1 MFLIPAQCKMRKK
14 KINKNKEDAKVYK
27 KSLVELELN

>member
-1 MFLIPAQCKMRKK
+1 MFLIPAQCKMRK

-27 KSLVELELN
+27 KSVVELEQY